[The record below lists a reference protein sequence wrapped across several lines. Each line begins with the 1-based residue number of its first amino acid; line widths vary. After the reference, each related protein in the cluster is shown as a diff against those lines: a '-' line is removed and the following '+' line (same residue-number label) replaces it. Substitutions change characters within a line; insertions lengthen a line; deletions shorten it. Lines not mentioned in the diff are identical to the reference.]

1 MIQKLRTVTITDESG
16 VDYTDL
22 FADIPLDD
30 YELIGEY
37 AGIRAVDANIPADPF
52 APRANEVGPL
62 GALLDRWLQSQ
73 FQADTRAGWQYIDV
87 YDVHT
92 IAFADHTTEDRM
104 QFINIFG
111 EILNQRRGYR
121 LRVLADT
128 LDLLI
133 TFDLEQP
140 R

>member
-1 MIQKLRTVTITDESG
+1 MIQKLRSITISDESG
-16 VDYTDL
+16 ADYTDL
-22 FADIPLDD
+22 FADIALDD
-30 YELIGEY
+30 YELIGDHT
-37 AGIRAVDANIPADPF
+37 GIRSVDANIPADPF

-62 GALLDRWLQSQ
+62 GAFLDRWLQSQ
-73 FQADTRAGWQYIDV
+73 AQSDTRAGWQYLDV

-92 IAFADHTTEDRM
+92 IAFTDHTTEDRV
-104 QFINIFG
+104 QFINILG

-133 TFDLEQP
+133 SFDLEQT

>member
-1 MIQKLRTVTITDESG
+1 MIQKLRSVTITDESG

-22 FADIPLDD
+22 FADISFDD
-30 YELIGEY
+30 YELIGDHT
-37 AGIRAVDANIPADPF
+37 GIRSVDATVPADPF

-73 FQADTRAGWQYIDV
+73 FEADTRAGWQYIDV

-92 IAFADHTTEDRM
+92 IAFADHSTDDRM
-104 QFINIFG
+104 QFINLFG
-111 EILNQRRGYR
+111 ENLNQRRGYR